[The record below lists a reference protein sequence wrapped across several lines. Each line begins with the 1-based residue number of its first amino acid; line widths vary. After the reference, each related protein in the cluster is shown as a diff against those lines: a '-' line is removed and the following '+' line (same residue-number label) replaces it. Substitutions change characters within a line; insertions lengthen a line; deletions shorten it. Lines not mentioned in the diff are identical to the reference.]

1 MRLQQTNQGVYAG
14 QQPPMQ
20 RQGSIEASM
29 RQAMQTPNVRLVIPF
44 VSGSNN
50 ATQSIQ
56 SLLERLVASGSV
68 ESNKTNY

>member
-1 MRLQQTNQGVYAG
+1 
-14 QQPPMQ
+14 
-20 RQGSIEASM
+20 M

-44 VSGSNN
+44 VTGSNN

-56 SLLERLVASGSV
+56 SLLERLIASGSI